1 MKTRLEGIHTHY
13 SDTQTVF
20 LISSPL
26 QALAC
31 WLILKDDNFI
41 KQSNIIVFTEGRY
54 ELPAIL
60 GVNQIQLENT
70 RKNKKNIKS
79 NLEVITSNIDL
90 KCELWVS
97 ELLWPMNNAIYSNL
111 IARNKIKTVNFLDEG
126 TVMYFN
132 LTHSDY
138 KYIRELLK
146 SFILK
151 FYFKY
156 YTFPSR
162 KTFSESEEDGKIA
175 AFNPELIDKFKNV
188 EKILINHDIV
198 DEFGDSFLKKEHK
211 IEISTINNSKEAVLV
226 LSQPYYRVMK
236 ADRYNSILIDL
247 KCYLNYR
254 GVDEIFI
261 KLHPSESLEDYKKYY
276 QHLGFKLVFSGL
288 RSIPAEILLSKLN
301 KNVKVASFGTS
312 AFINARKFGLFGE
325 MIVYGLE
332 QIVLYSIPFQA
343 KKQVI
348 FLTDLYK
355 KSGCTVVEFISN
367 NSEVPH
373 EMMTIANTKQKYDIF
388 K

>member
-13 SDTQTVF
+13 SDTQTAF

-60 GVNQIQLENT
+60 GVNQIQLENA

-156 YTFPSR
+156 HLF
-162 KTFSESEEDGKIA
+162 
-175 AFNPELIDKFKNV
+175 FN
-188 EKILINHDIV
+188 
-198 DEFGDSFLKKEHK
+198 
-211 IEISTINNSKEAVLV
+211 
-226 LSQPYYRVMK
+226 Y
-236 ADRYNSILIDL
+236 
-247 KCYLNYR
+247 
-254 GVDEIFI
+254 
-261 KLHPSESLEDYKKYY
+261 
-276 QHLGFKLVFSGL
+276 
-288 RSIPAEILLSKLN
+288 LSKHLL
-301 KNVKVASFGTS
+301 KPLGH
-312 AFINARKFGLFGE
+312 L
-325 MIVYGLE
+325 L
-332 QIVLYSIPFQA
+332 
-343 KKQVI
+343 
-348 FLTDLYK
+348 
-355 KSGCTVVEFISN
+355 
-367 NSEVPH
+367 
-373 EMMTIANTKQKYDIF
+373 
-388 K
+388 